1 VDIALQGPKS
11 RDILVSICDDKAAA
25 AKLNK
30 LPRTDVMRTALK
42 GFDVIISRT
51 GYTGELVA
59 YELFVHP
66 DKASAFWDT
75 LLEVGAPF
83 GMKPIGLGARDSL
96 RTEAGLPLYG
106 HELAGPLNLM
116 PNDAGFS
123 SYVKVYKP
131 FFVGREPYVA
141 HDKARKME
149 NVRFRMN
156 EKNVRVPKGA
166 ANLEMGGDMDY
177 VVDKRGRVVG
187 RVLSC
192 AVDSEG
198 FMTGQALVEL
208 KYAEE
213 GSAIGIVAASKE
225 AKAANKLKVGD
236 RIAVADGATV
246 VSRFPRKK

>member
-1 VDIALQGPKS
+1 
-11 RDILVSICDDKAAA
+11 
-25 AKLNK
+25 
-30 LPRTDVMRTALK
+30 MRTTLR

-51 GYTGELVA
+51 GYTGESIA

-66 DKASAFWDT
+66 EKAPAFWDL

-106 HELAGPLNLM
+106 HELAGPLNLL

-131 FFVGREPYVA
+131 FFVGRTPYVA
-141 HDKARKME
+141 HDKVRKME
-149 NVRFRMN
+149 NARFRMN

-177 VVDKRGRVVG
+177 VVDKRGRVIG

-192 AVDSEG
+192 AVDSDG
-198 FMTGQALVEL
+198 YMTGQALVEM

-213 GSAIGIVAASKE
+213 GTAIGIVAAAKE
-225 AKAANKLKVGD
+225 AKAANNLKVGD
-236 RIAVADGATV
+236 RLSVADGATV
-246 VSRFPRKK
+246 VSRFPKKK